1 MKTATATSS
10 RKRISPEDALA
21 LWRTYK
27 ETGDVQARNR
37 LVMTY
42 APLVKYIVF
51 KKVRELPA
59 RCEVEDFI
67 SCGLEAL
74 IASIDRYD
82 PDKGA
87 TLEQFAW
94 TRIHGA
100 VLDELRRQDWAPRSL
115 RRWERD
121 IYKAREQFTS
131 LHGRRPS
138 REELAEMLAVTPEE
152 LRRRQDDISVSD
164 VTSLN
169 TLVISDDETTVERM
183 DTLAATDE
191 RLDPEHAADRAGRQ
205 GQVPPRVRHAAPAR
219 ARGRRPAL
227 RQEPHA
233 ARDRRHP
240 RRLGEPRLPDPL
252 AAQAHAQA
260 AARPT
265 TRCCSPPSASSSQG
279 SNGRSGG
286 QDDLRDRPALPAVGR
301 SRPGAAGAGGREARE
316 RVRRARRTP
325 ST

>member
-1 MKTATATSS
+1 MKTATTPSK
-10 RKRISPEDALA
+10 KRIAPEEALA
-21 LWRTYK
+21 LWQTYK
-27 ETGDVQARNR
+27 DTGDLQARNR

-82 PDKGA
+82 PEKGA

-121 IYKAREQFTS
+121 IHKAREQFTS
-131 LHGRRPS
+131 LHGRRPT
-138 REELAEMLAVTPEE
+138 REELADLLAVSVED
-152 LRRRQDDISVSD
+152 LRRRQDDIAVSD

-169 TLVISDDETTVERM
+169 TLVISDDETTVERI
-183 DTLAATDE
+183 DTLACQDS
-191 RLDPEHAADRAGRQ
+191 
-205 GQVPPRVRHAAPAR
+205 PPRPRAAPPPP
-219 ARGRRPAL
+219 RPA
-227 RQEPHA
+227 RTSSA
-233 ARDRRHP
+233 ARSRRCPSASARSPSCSTSRTSRCARSATSSACP
-240 RRLGEPRLPDPL
+240 RAASARSTRSSSAPSSSSWPR
-252 AAQAHAQA
+252 
-260 AARPT
+260 
-265 TRCCSPPSASSSQG
+265 TRCCSARPSVSALTQV
-279 SNGRSGG
+279 
-286 QDDLRDRPALPAVGR
+286 LR
-301 SRPGAAGAGGREARE
+301 
-316 RVRRARRTP
+316 
-325 ST
+325 

>member
-1 MKTATATSS
+1 MKTATPSK
-10 RKRISPEDALA
+10 KRISPENALE

-27 ETGDVQARNR
+27 ATGDVQARNR

-67 SCGLEAL
+67 SCGIEAL

-82 PDKGA
+82 PEKGA

-121 IYKAREQFTS
+121 IQRAHEQFTS
-131 LHGRRPS
+131 LHGRRPT
-138 REELAEMLAVTPEE
+138 REELADMLAVTPEE
-152 LRRRQDDISVSD
+152 LRRRQDAIAASD

-169 TLVISDDETTVERM
+169 TLVISDDATTVERI
-183 DTLAATDE
+183 DTLEATDT
-191 RLDPEHAADRAGRQ
+191 RLDPEHAATAQAAKDKFRRAFDSLPQREREVAVLLYVKNLTLREIGEIL
-205 GQVPPRVRHAAPAR
+205 GVSESRVCQIHSRLKS
-219 ARGRRPAL
+219 AL
-227 RQEPHA
+227 RQQLSEHA
-233 ARDRRHP
+233 M
-240 RRLGEPRLPDPL
+240 LF
-252 AAQAHAQA
+252 A
-260 AARPT
+260 AA
-265 TRCCSPPSASSSQG
+265 A
-279 SNGRSGG
+279 
-286 QDDLRDRPALPAVGR
+286 
-301 SRPGAAGAGGREARE
+301 
-316 RVRRARRTP
+316 
-325 ST
+325 